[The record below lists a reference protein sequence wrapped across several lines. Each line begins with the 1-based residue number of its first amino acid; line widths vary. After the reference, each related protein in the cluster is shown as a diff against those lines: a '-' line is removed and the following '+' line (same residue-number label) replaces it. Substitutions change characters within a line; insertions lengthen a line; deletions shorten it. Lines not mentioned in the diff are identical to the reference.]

1 VRKDVVMG
9 HLGIV
14 EALGGEW
21 YFNLYASLHLLVLII
36 IAIAL
41 CVIAVK

>member
-9 HLGIV
+9 HLGII

-21 YFNLYASLHLLVLII
+21 YFNLYASLHLIVLII

-41 CVIAVK
+41 WVIALR